1 MPLHLINRRESLM
14 INTYRAGMMAGVLTL
29 GALTAAPAS
38 RAADANALP
47 PLIPGWSGK
56 GEVGYVMS
64 TGNVN
69 ASNADAK
76 LDFAHVNGPWKD
88 TLHLEGLYSKSA
100 SLVSGERWAGL
111 FQSNYQVTEP
121 MFVFGALRYTDDK
134 FSGFVYQ
141 GSVTVGAGYN
151 FITTATDKLAGQ
163 VGVGY
168 RSLRTE
174 FLGKNASGNV
184 IYRIPG
190 TTSDDAVGTAE
201 IDYEHDFN
209 ASTKLTEKV
218 LAESGADNTQL
229 ENDLAVQVQM
239 SRRLALSAGYSIHD
253 NTAPPVGVKKVDTI
267 TTLNLVFQL

>member
-1 MPLHLINRRESLM
+1 M

-47 PLIPGWSGK
+47 PLIPSWSGK

-76 LDFAHVNGPWKD
+76 LDFAHANGPWKD

-151 FITTATDKLAGQ
+151 FIATPTDKLTGQ
-163 VGVGY
+163 LGVGY

-174 FLGKNASGNV
+174 FLGKNAAGNV

-190 TTSDDAVGTAE
+190 TTSNDAVGTAE
-201 IDYEHDFN
+201 VDYEHDFN

-239 SRRLALSAGYSIHD
+239 SRRLALSVGYAIHD

-267 TTLNLVFQL
+267 TTLNLVFQM